1 MKSTLIKDT
10 TKSER
15 IQLIKEMKKYNI
27 SLKKNNQLI
36 MSFITYDRKFE
47 RKILKAMQKLKC
59 YCNIE
64 EVSK

>member
-1 MKSTLIKDT
+1 
-10 TKSER
+10 
-15 IQLIKEMKKYNI
+15 MKKYNI

-59 YCNIE
+59 YCNIV

>member
-1 MKSTLIKDT
+1 
-10 TKSER
+10 
-15 IQLIKEMKKYNI
+15 MKKYNAV
-27 SLKKNNQLI
+27 LKKNGQLVV
-36 MSFITYDRKFE
+36 SFITYDRKVE

>member
-1 MKSTLIKDT
+1 
-10 TKSER
+10 
-15 IQLIKEMKKYNI
+15 MKKYNVV
-27 SLKKNNQLI
+27 LKKNGQLI
-36 MSFITYDRKFE
+36 MSFITYDREFD

>member
-1 MKSTLIKDT
+1 
-10 TKSER
+10 
-15 IQLIKEMKKYNI
+15 MKKYNVI
-27 SLKKNNQLI
+27 LKKNGQLI
-36 MSFITYDRKFE
+36 MCFITYDRKVE